1 MIIFYFLIG
10 LLTSI
15 IGAIAGIGGGVII
28 KPILDFL
35 GHYDIGTISILSAS
49 SVLAMS
55 VVSLSIMFITKKTKI
70 NYKTSG
76 LLAFSSMIG
85 GFFGKKT
92 FIYLIEFI
100 NNIELISFI
109 QSIILTILMS
119 LILIY
124 HLMKHKLRAFHLQ
137 HTMAILFIGFI
148 LGIIAA
154 FLGIGGGP
162 FNVAILTLGFS
173 MQPKEA
179 SANSIFI
186 ILFSQTSSLLTTTFT
201 TGFSTFELDMLTYIV
216 IGAIIGGILGSA
228 LLARLS
234 HKYVDYVFTVAVIL
248 IIFINIYNSLKI
260 FPYIS

>member
-49 SVLAMS
+49 SVLAMA

-76 LLAFSSMIG
+76 LLAAASMIG
-85 GFFGKKT
+85 GFSGKKI
-92 FIYLIEFI
+92 FIYLIEYIDNMEMIAFT
-100 NNIELISFI
+100 
-109 QSIILTILMS
+109 QSIILTVLMS

-124 HLMKHKLRAFHLQ
+124 HLMKHKLRVFQLQ
-137 HTMAILFIGFI
+137 HPVAILFIGFI
-148 LGIIAA
+148 LGITSA

-162 FNVAILTLGFS
+162 FNIAILTLGFS

-186 ILFSQTSSLLTTTFT
+186 IFFSQTSSLLTTTFT
-201 TGFSTFELDMLTYIV
+201 TGFSTFELDMLIYIV
-216 IGAIIGGILGSA
+216 VGAIIGGILGSA